1 MAVKSNL
8 PRVTEVLNLLC
19 PLEHGALSEGDLSI
33 RAREGTLVHRLC
45 HLVATRRAALDW
57 SKYPESPIKEKALAF
72 DKFLRDTAAQVIWS
86 EKELKC
92 DMFRGTPD
100 LLVKFPSGKYCVVDI
115 KPSIQL
121 RYKVQISAYGSLVCA
136 SERLTSPLLLCLLVL
151 TGNRYKV
158 VYISEEE
165 AYTHSIAFLNAVD
178 VINWRW
184 RRRFQKWAK

>member
-1 MAVKSNL
+1 MAMKSDL

-19 PLEHGALSEGDLSI
+19 PLEHGALSEDDLSI

-45 HLVATRRAALDW
+45 HLVATRRAGLDW
-57 SKYPESPIKEKALAF
+57 SKYTESPIKEKALAF
-72 DKFLRDTAAQVIWS
+72 DKFLRDTSAQVIWS

-136 SERLTSPLLLCLLVL
+136 SERLTSPLLPCLLVL
-151 TGNRYKV
+151 TGSRYKA
-158 VYISEEE
+158 VYVSEAE
-165 AYTHSIAFLNAVD
+165 AHVHLTAFLNAAEVLK
-178 VINWRW
+178 W
-184 RRRFQKWAK
+184 RRRYQKGAK